1 MLIGTRRIEFIDDA
15 ERLTDEAQRNAA
27 STRGSPALKIKSQR
41 DFWSG
46 IIFLTTGLC
55 FAVAAAH
62 YEIGSGSSPK
72 PGYFPLLLSG
82 LLIVVGALVL
92 FASLTVETEDG
103 DRIGLF
109 AWRPL
114 ALMASAI
121 AMMAWTLPHLG
132 LIVAAPLS
140 MVVASLASDFF
151 SQKNHWRSLFLNVAV
166 FTALA
171 WLIISAIMK
180 WNIPLWPAFL
190 ASR

>member
-1 MLIGTRRIEFIDDA
+1 M
-15 ERLTDEAQRNAA
+15 
-27 STRGSPALKIKSQR
+27 KVKSQR

-46 IIFLTTGLC
+46 IIFLATGLG
-55 FAVAAAH
+55 FAVGATH
-62 YEIGSGSSPK
+62 YEIGNGSTPK

-82 LLIVVGALVL
+82 LLVVVGALVL
-92 FASLTVETEDG
+92 FTSLTVETEDG

-114 ALMASAI
+114 ALMALAI

-132 LIVAAPLS
+132 LMVAVPLS

-151 SQKNHWRSLFLNVAV
+151 GERNQKRHWRSLFLNVAV
-166 FTALA
+166 FSALA
-171 WLIISAIMK
+171 WLIFSAILK

-190 ASR
+190 ASQ